1 MCSDQETIVGQL
13 KAAREA
19 AGLSQRA
26 LSAMTGLQ
34 QGQLSKIE
42 SGLVDPRLSS
52 VLEMA
57 RALELEPVLVP
68 RRSLL
73 AVRALLGLDAD
84 AGRPAYRLDDD
95 DDDAED
101 EGDA

>member
-1 MCSDQETIVGQL
+1 MCSNQETIVGRL

-26 LSAMTGLQ
+26 LSTMTGLQ

-101 EGDA
+101 AGDA